1 MALKY
6 GFDGTGYS
14 ASNTLSLKEALQ
26 TALVILNNHV
36 FAERIDISAKI
47 AKADLEKLEQETIS
61 HARDILGDYL
71 HQEDFIETP
80 WYEMDFTIEE
90 LKEIEELKA
99 LKKENNNG

>member
-1 MALKY
+1 MVLKH

-36 FAERIDISAKI
+36 FADKI
-47 AKADLEKLEQETIS
+47 AKADLEELEQETIS
-61 HARDILGDYL
+61 HARDIVGDYL

-99 LKKENNNG
+99 LKKENNNE

>member
-36 FAERIDISAKI
+36 FADKI